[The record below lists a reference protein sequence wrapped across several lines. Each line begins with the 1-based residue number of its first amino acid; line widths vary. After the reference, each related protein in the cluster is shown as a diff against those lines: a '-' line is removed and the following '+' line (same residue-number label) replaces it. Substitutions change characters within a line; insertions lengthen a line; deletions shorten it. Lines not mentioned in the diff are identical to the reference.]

1 MVQKLKGVQGMV
13 SSYRLAVAARELSL
27 HNRPRFSEKWRVNNR
42 LHPGQVRPFWIRITI
57 AHCDP
62 PESVPFFKLLENC
75 GNITRFQRFRDHS
88 WEWTKSR
95 EGIKERRRWILL
107 TTKQDANKLFLKPSF
122 SNNDKRIIAGKKK

>member
-1 MVQKLKGVQGMV
+1 MVEKLKGVQGMV
-13 SSYRLAVAARELSL
+13 SSYRLAVVARELSL

-62 PESVPFFKLLENC
+62 PVQSVPFFKFLENC

-88 WEWTKSR
+88 WEWTKSG
-95 EGIKERRRWILL
+95 ENKKGKALNSFNS
-107 TTKQDANKLFLKPSF
+107 TKQDATNFHF
-122 SNNDKRIIAGKKK
+122 RIMIKNHRSKK